1 MIDFVNDDGYNGSGR
16 MSKEAREELN
26 KLRLNTAI
34 EMAGEEKKDISD
46 VSKIISEALKGKG
59 IEHSLYTIYTI
70 KGKRIEHSLYTI
82 DPSKRGN
89 SGNNVSQKQEDK
101 PSEDWGLENWQGY
114 IDENKK
120 YIIFVAFTKSGH
132 VACVG
137 AGGDLKFPEINE
149 KVLSE
154 SAMTPKLLYFL
165 KVRSI
170 IINKDCGVDSL
181 WEWDKD
187 RFVVIELAEVDES
200 DNVLHWRDGV
210 ECYIGE
216 VLLEKNVPI
225 LNAYSHRNWKMEKWN
240 AWRDNGENGYI
251 WYKC

>member
-1 MIDFVNDDGYNGSGR
+1 MIDFVTDDGYNGSGR
-16 MSKEAREELN
+16 MSKDKRIELN
-26 KLRLNTAI
+26 ELRINTAI
-34 EMAGEEKKDISD
+34 KMAGVKTKDISAVAD
-46 VSKIISEALKGKG
+46 IISEALKGKG
-59 IEHSLYTIYTI
+59 IEHSLYTI
-70 KGKRIEHSLYTI
+70 
-82 DPSKRGN
+82 DPSKRDN

-216 VLLEKNVPI
+216 VLLKKNVPI